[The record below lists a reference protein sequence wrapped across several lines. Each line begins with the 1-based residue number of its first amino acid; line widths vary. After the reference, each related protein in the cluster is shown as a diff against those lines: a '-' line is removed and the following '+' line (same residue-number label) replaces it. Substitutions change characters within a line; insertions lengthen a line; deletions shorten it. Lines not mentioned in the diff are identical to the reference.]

1 MKDTKMAKTP
11 TYRTCLACIQM
22 GLVSVKRLPPLLS
35 YTQLIF
41 HYIDEFL

>member
-35 YTQLIF
+35 YTLVT
-41 HYIDEFL
+41 LN